1 MVCGCSI
8 DLPDT
13 PGGMLGGQVG
23 ETIHGDG
30 TGEQELTSFY
40 IFRAIGGQ
48 HEQLHGAFH
57 VDAMGFLRG
66 NFGLGGERS
75 RQMENDVEI
84 VIVKLLD
91 FN

>member
-1 MVCGCSI
+1 
-8 DLPDT
+8 
-13 PGGMLGGQVG
+13 MLGGQVG

-30 TGEQELTSFY
+30 TGEQELDFLF
-40 IFRAIGGQ
+40 ILFRAIGGQ

-75 RQMENDVEI
+75 RQMENDIKI

-91 FN
+91 FIDQVPLDMFH